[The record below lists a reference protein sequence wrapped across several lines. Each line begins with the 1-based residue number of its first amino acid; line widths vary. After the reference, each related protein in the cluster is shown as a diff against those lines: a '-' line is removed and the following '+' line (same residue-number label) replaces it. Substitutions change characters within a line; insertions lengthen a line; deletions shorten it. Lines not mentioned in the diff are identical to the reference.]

1 MKNEKMF
8 EASNTVNEE
17 QAAIEK
23 LRRDQERYMERK
35 TH

>member
-8 EASNTVNEE
+8 EASNAANEE

-23 LRRDQERYMERK
+23 LRRDQERNMERK